1 MIVAVFVAP
10 LPVAVNTPNVKF
22 SLLSHAL
29 NPAAGSAIYPN
40 ASLTCAAEISTVCF
54 PRVKT
59 YLSALATN
67 PVYSA
72 VLSFTTGFTV
82 SGVTTFAGAGA
93 AFTVTVN
100 LAFLPF
106 ASLHVAVIVT
116 LPAFFAVT
124 LPLEVTVATFLL
136 LDLNVTAFVE
146 AFFGE

>member
-10 LPVAVNTPNVKF
+10 LPVADNTPNVKF

-72 VLSFTTGFTV
+72 VLSLQLVLQFQVLQLCRCWSCFYCYCKF
-82 SGVTTFAGAGA
+82 S
-93 AFTVTVN
+93 
-100 LAFLPF
+100 FLTF